1 MLVPSVKPT
10 VGFYIYRRQDQ
21 KLHRCLIIKRC
32 QHQLCT
38 YIFPACCIFLIKFF
52 LLFFSIRRTL
62 LKPTSEALWTWWGP
76 AWERGRRW
84 SAWSWHR
91 RSPPCSTT
99 AGRRCKAATMGIC
112 GGGRVVMVRP
122 RLPRYPAQPPIC
134 KLGMYTY
141 TFSSLNIWHCW
152 LFKTYLTVHLI

>member
-32 QHQLCT
+32 QHQLCI

-52 LLFFSIRRTL
+52 YYFFPSGGHYWNQRPRHFERDGVL
-62 LKPTSEALWTWWGP
+62 RESEGDGEARGP
-76 AWERGRRW
+76 DIVGRRR
-84 SAWSWHR
+84 APR
-91 RSPPCSTT
+91 RQDDD
-99 AGRRCKAATMGIC
+99 ARRRRWAC

-134 KLGMYTY
+134 KL
-141 TFSSLNIWHCW
+141 SLNIDAVDLLKH
-152 LFKTYLTVHLI
+152 I